1 MSSQFIREQINMPV
15 FISHRTADDAVARL
29 VYDRLTNV
37 HGIRCY
43 IDDLDREASTKNIT
57 ALIVSRVKQCTNLLA
72 LVSKNTQGSWWVP
85 FEVGVAREAP
95 RVITS
100 YTNLLQEELPEF
112 LTEWPV
118 LRGTSAIDKF
128 ASLYKAKSELMKRA
142 FSESRTAASTSYP
155 EVDSFHRQ
163 LKASLGQ

>member
-1 MSSQFIREQINMPV
+1 MPV

-29 VYDRLTNV
+29 VYDRMTTV
-37 HGIRCY
+37 HGIKCY
-43 IDDLDREASTKNIT
+43 IDDLDRETNTKNIT
-57 ALIVSRVKQCTNLLA
+57 ALIVSRVKQCTNLLV

-95 RVITS
+95 RIITS

-118 LRGTSAIDKF
+118 LRGTNAIDKF
-128 ASLYKAKSELMKRA
+128 AALYKAKMEIVKRA
-142 FSESRTAASTSYP
+142 FSESRTAAAVAF
-155 EVDSFHRQ
+155 ELRR
-163 LKASLGQ
+163 G